1 MLQPDAT
8 SANPVAAFALPLGSH
23 PRAPIIA
30 SDGEITA
37 RSPPVPHAT
46 SQSIHSLFEG
56 WMGDLE
62 SALRDDDKT
71 ALAELFLADSYW
83 RDLAALTWDV
93 RQYWG
98 RDKVVPR
105 LLEYAKVAKP
115 TGFHVASN
123 RTAPRV
129 LDDLATADFFF
140 TFDTATGSGSAL
152 VIAVLDDQARWGL
165 RARLIATTLTGLK
178 DHPIAPRTRRGYALI
193 GPGET
198 WVQYRARV
206 NDLSDRDPDVLVLGG
221 GQSGV
226 IMGAR
231 LDRLGVSYL
240 VVDKHARPG
249 DGWRGRYSSLALHT
263 PTCVNDMPYVRQPET
278 FPGFLS
284 KDQWGNYVD
293 AYADMMHINYWGKT
307 EFVTGTF
314 DEEARQWTVKL
325 RVSDGSMRTMHPK
338 QIVTALGY
346 TGTEPSIPDLPG
358 IADFG
363 GQVIHSS
370 KFSTGA
376 DYRGQRVMV
385 IGSAT
390 SGHDISL
397 DLADHDAAV
406 FMGQRGPACVVP
418 IDEAENFNLDYLN
431 PAFTVEEIDQR
442 RNSAFVYP
450 LLLRRAQAET
460 ERTEREYAEMFDGLR
475 KAGMTLTIGD
485 EKAGWIH
492 RLHKTFSGYYLDVGA
507 SQAIVDGRIKI
518 IQMANVDRFVSRGV
532 RLNDGNVIELDTVV
546 MATGYRNVQTTI
558 ARLFGEEVADRVG
571 PIGGIADDGEH
582 RNMARPTRQPHLWM
596 LFGGIMDA
604 RKMSEVLALQIV
616 AQLDGTVGSLVRAD
630 DGGVRVL
637 DDTASATGTPS

>member
-1 MLQPDAT
+1 
-8 SANPVAAFALPLGSH
+8 
-23 PRAPIIA
+23 
-30 SDGEITA
+30 
-37 RSPPVPHAT
+37 VPHAT
-46 SQSIHSLFEG
+46 SHSIRSLFEG

-62 SALRDDDKT
+62 SALGNSDES
-71 ALAELFLADSYW
+71 ALADLFLADSYW

-98 RDKVVPR
+98 RDEVVPR
-105 LLEYAKVAKP
+105 LIEYAKLAEP
-115 TGFHVASN
+115 TGFEVASN

-140 TFDTATGSGSAL
+140 TFDTTDGTGSAL
-152 VIAVLDDQARWGL
+152 VIAVLDEQARWGL
-165 RARLIATTLTGLK
+165 RARLIATTLTSLK
-178 DHPIAPRTRRGYALI
+178 RHPVDPRTRRGYVPI
-193 GPGET
+193 RSGET
-198 WVQYRARV
+198 WVQHRTRV
-206 NDLSDRDPDVLVLGG
+206 NELGERDPDVLVLGG

-231 LDRLGVSYL
+231 LDRLGVSYV
-240 VVDKHARPG
+240 VVDKHPRPG

-263 PTCVNDMPYVRQPET
+263 PTCVNDMPYVRQPDT

-293 AYADMMHINYWGKT
+293 AYTDMMNINWWGDT
-307 EFVTGTF
+307 EFVSGAF
-314 DEEARQWTVKL
+314 DEDAREWTVEL
-325 RVSDGSMRTMHPK
+325 RLADGSTRMMHPK
-338 QIVTALGY
+338 HIVTALGY
-346 TGTEPSIPDLPG
+346 TGTEPSVPDLPG

-363 GQVIHSS
+363 GDVLHSS
-370 KFSTGA
+370 KFNTGA

-397 DLADHDAAV
+397 DLADNDATV

-418 IDEAENFNLDYLN
+418 IDEAENFNVDYLN

-442 RNSAFVYP
+442 RNSGFVYP
-450 LLLRRAQAET
+450 LMLKKAQAET

-475 KAGMTLTIGD
+475 KAGMTLTIGE
-485 EKAGWIH
+485 EKAGWVH

-507 SQAIVDGRIKI
+507 SQAIIDGRIKM
-518 IQMANVDRFVSRGV
+518 IQMADVDRFVSSGV
-532 RLNDGNVIELDTVV
+532 RLNDGQVIELDTVV
-546 MATGYRNVQTTI
+546 TATGYRNVQTTI
-558 ARLFGEEVADRVG
+558 ARLFGQDIAERVG

-616 AQLDGTVGSLVRAD
+616 AQLDGVVPSLVRAE

-637 DDTASATGTPS
+637 DSSASAVGTRS

>member
-1 MLQPDAT
+1 
-8 SANPVAAFALPLGSH
+8 
-23 PRAPIIA
+23 
-30 SDGEITA
+30 
-37 RSPPVPHAT
+37 VPQAT
-46 SQSIHSLFEG
+46 SQSIGSLCEG

-62 SALRDDDKT
+62 SALRNSDMA
-71 ALAELFLADSYW
+71 ALADLFLVDSYW

-98 RDKVVPR
+98 RDEVVSR
-105 LLEYAKVAKP
+105 LLEYAKVAEP
-115 TGFHVASN
+115 SGFQVASN
-123 RTAPRV
+123 RTRPRM
-129 LDDLATADFFF
+129 LDDRTTADFFF
-140 TFDTATGSGSAL
+140 TFDTATGTGSAL
-152 VIAVLDDQARWGL
+152 VIAVVDDEARWGL
-165 RARLIATTLTGLK
+165 RARLIATTLTSLK
-178 DHPIAPRTRRGYALI
+178 SHPVDPRTRRGYEPI
-193 GPGET
+193 RSGET
-198 WVQYRARV
+198 WIQYRTRV
-206 NDLSDRDPDVLVLGG
+206 NDLGVRDPDVLVLGG

-231 LDRLGVSYL
+231 LDRLGVSYV
-240 VVDKHARPG
+240 VVDKHAKPG

-263 PTCVNDMPYVRQPET
+263 PTYVNDMPYVRQPET

-293 AYADMMHINYWGKT
+293 AYAEMMNINWWGET
-307 EFVTGTF
+307 EFVSGAF
-314 DEEARQWTVKL
+314 DEDAQVWTVEL
-325 RVSDGSMRTMHPK
+325 RLADGRTRTMRPRH
-338 QIVTALGY
+338 IVTALGY

-363 GQVIHSS
+363 GDVLHSS
-370 KFSTGA
+370 KFNTGA

-397 DLADHDAAV
+397 DLADNDATV

-418 IDEAENFNLDYLN
+418 IDEAENFNVDYLN

-442 RNSAFVYP
+442 RNSGFVYP
-450 LLLRRAQAET
+450 LMLKKAQVET

-475 KAGMTLTIGD
+475 KAGMTLTIGE
-485 EKAGWIH
+485 EKAGWIY

-507 SQAIVDGRIKI
+507 SQAIIDGRIKM
-518 IQMANVDRFVSRGV
+518 IQMADVDRFVSSGV
-532 RLNDGNVIELDTVV
+532 RLNDGQVIELDTVV
-546 MATGYRNVQTTI
+546 TATGYRNVQTTI
-558 ARLFGEEVADRVG
+558 ARLFGQDIAERVG

-616 AQLDGTVGSLVRAD
+616 AQLDGVVPSLVRAD

-637 DDTASATGTPS
+637 DSSASAVGTRS